1 MSEDQVKAANELY
14 DELDKHIVSL
24 MAEGVR
30 PDDKQRVT
38 AERLRNNLAA
48 CVTLG
53 KSNPR
58 ATKMLLPN
66 VLASVRDYLQSIK
79 KEAF

>member
-14 DELDKHIVSL
+14 DELDKHIVFL

-58 ATKMLLPN
+58 ATEMLLPN

>member
-1 MSEDQVKAANELY
+1 MSENQVKAANDLY

-24 MAEGVR
+24 MAEGAR

-48 CVTLG
+48 CVTMG

-58 ATKMLLPN
+58 AAEMLLPN
-66 VLASVRDYLQSIK
+66 VLASVREYLHSIK
-79 KEAF
+79 KQAF